1 MRKLRRKIK
10 KRRRPALPE
19 VESVEL
25 DISELKSLI
34 DKARTEPLSEAE
46 HNKLYTALDT
56 LGIVGN
62 ELDKKR
68 VSIQRL
74 KQMLFGE
81 TTEKTDNVFK
91 GKVRPKDN
99 KSKEPVK
106 GHGRNGAKDY
116 AGAKKTEVKHPELKA
131 GDSCPDCKKGTVYKH
146 KPSRIVRISGYAPL
160 QAEVYEL
167 EKLRCN
173 LCGKIYTAPAPEDI
187 GDDKY
192 DAESGSILALLK
204 YGSGVPFNRLKGLQ
218 ENLGIPL
225 PASTQWDIVSE
236 VSEVLDPVHRQL
248 IYHAAQGKVV
258 HNDDTTMKILKA
270 QPQESGRKG
279 IFTSGIVSVLEND
292 RRIAL
297 FFTGHKHAGEN
308 LVELLCRRNEL
319 LDMPVQMCDALS
331 RNMPEGLK
339 TVVGNCLAHGRRKF
353 VEVAG
358 NFPDECLLVLELL
371 KDVYRYDDEAKGMTD
386 HDRLA
391 YHLANSS
398 PKMEELH
405 IWMNKQVDEHLVEPN
420 SSLGDAICYMLKHW
434 EKLTLFLRKEG
445 APLDNNICERA
456 LKKAILHRKNA
467 YFYKTESGAR
477 VGDLYMSLIHTCE
490 LNKAN
495 PFEYLAELQK
505 NKDMIAEQPDKWMP
519 WNYRDNLKAEPQN

>member
-1 MRKLRRKIK
+1 M
-10 KRRRPALPE
+10 
-19 VESVEL
+19 
-25 DISELKSLI
+25 
-34 DKARTEPLSEAE
+34 
-46 HNKLYTALDT
+46 
-56 LGIVGN
+56 
-62 ELDKKR
+62 
-68 VSIQRL
+68 
-74 KQMLFGE
+74 
-81 TTEKTDNVFK
+81 
-91 GKVRPKDN
+91 
-99 KSKEPVK
+99 
-106 GHGRNGAKDY
+106 
-116 AGAKKTEVKHPELKA
+116 
-131 GDSCPDCKKGTVYKH
+131 
-146 KPSRIVRISGYAPL
+146 
-160 QAEVYEL
+160 
-167 EKLRCN
+167 
-173 LCGKIYTAPAPEDI
+173 
-187 GDDKY
+187 
-192 DAESGSILALLK
+192 
-204 YGSGVPFNRLKGLQ
+204 
-218 ENLGIPL
+218 GIPL
-225 PASTQWDIVSE
+225 PASTQWDIVNE
-236 VSEVLDPVHRQL
+236 VSEVIDPVHRQL